1 MARIDLRKQ
10 FQEEID
16 SLVPWNSK
24 EEWLEENTVLT
35 ENCSGYL
42 ERLLYLG
49 GVLSIM
55 PSGKLYTFWTTNQSC
70 RDVIQDT
77 VFTEMLEEKV
87 ESIGL
92 YITYGPG
99 ADDDIWVGQAL
110 TEDYVAFC
118 EKEKGFIYLGS
129 IIAQNANQLEDWM
142 DQNNYYP
149 LVTRINEIG
158 SIFLYD
164 DWKQA

>member
-1 MARIDLRKQ
+1 
-10 FQEEID
+10 
-16 SLVPWNSK
+16 
-24 EEWLEENTVLT
+24 
-35 ENCSGYL
+35 
-42 ERLLYLG
+42 
-49 GVLSIM
+49 
-55 PSGKLYTFWTTNQSC
+55 
-70 RDVIQDT
+70 
-77 VFTEMLEEKV
+77 MLEEKV

-99 ADDDIWVGQAL
+99 ADDDMWVGQAL